1 MRYNSAK
8 SPRMTLMI
16 YALVLAAAA
25 VAVLYCVFFETVLR
39 FVIAAL
45 CLVVVALVLWVHN
58 STWYELRERSLVLH
72 SGPFNDAIAYKDIK
86 TVDKTRGVNFV
97 MALAFDRLQINANL
111 NPEKGKIVLSP
122 ENEDE
127 FLEELS
133 ARCDGLEIRG

>member
-1 MRYNSAK
+1 M
-8 SPRMTLMI
+8 
-16 YALVLAAAA
+16 
-25 VAVLYCVFFETVLR
+25 
-39 FVIAAL
+39 
-45 CLVVVALVLWVHN
+45 
-58 STWYELRERSLVLH
+58 LH

-127 FLEELS
+127 FLEELA